1 MTPKRDVISSGVQI
15 FRPSMAIP
23 RPNKLSERD
32 EPNRKSALKR
42 SGQKGF
48 LRSIRNW
55 MIRLGGKFKF
65 GMVTRV
71 YLLTTMKPIAEELFI
86 VCTGGG

>member
-1 MTPKRDVISSGVQI
+1 
-15 FRPSMAIP
+15 MAIP